1 MRTSKDRL
9 TLHAGSSS
17 SSSPKGL
24 ADARPHP
31 QIPPTR
37 HFVSSGKFVVT
48 AQVQW
53 VAAELLDFP
62 VRWPVCAK
70 FAAGLLTNILYTGA
84 IRHKGQAYPASTPPF
99 LNHGTWERVQNL
111 IAHPAAVA
119 PGKPRNKHLALLSG
133 LLYYESCSAR
143 MVYSYSGK
151 GGRQYPYYVCL
162 NAQRKGWAA
171 CPVKSLSAR
180 AIEESVLEQIRQTQ
194 PGSFDPSGWGQM
206 DRIRQVDAVQAVVE
220 RV

>member
-1 MRTSKDRL
+1 M
-9 TLHAGSSS
+9 
-17 SSSPKGL
+17 
-24 ADARPHP
+24 
-31 QIPPTR
+31 
-37 HFVSSGKFVVT
+37 VT

-133 LLYYESCSAR
+133 LLYYEFCSTR
-143 MVYSYSGK
+143 MIYSYSWK
-151 GGRQYPYYVCL
+151 GGR
-162 NAQRKGWAA
+162 
-171 CPVKSLSAR
+171 
-180 AIEESVLEQIRQTQ
+180 RQKMTFGALQ
-194 PGSFDPSGWGQM
+194 LPL
-206 DRIRQVDAVQAVVE
+206 RIPIFRSSPRPDAHTAVVVIRASE
-220 RV
+220 FAVIDA